1 MADAPPW
8 PNFVFTC
15 TILICPIIIWLL
27 LLIFPPVFAN
37 LLKCQCIAGGTLLH
51 QQLRS
56 SPRLH
61 HPIRKKRELRKPP
74 PLPHLQFRPKRFA
87 IAFLAAAWFISMLGC
102 TLESFVQRAKKS
114 VFGCQ
119 QSFCTRHRVRSTA
132 LQGTHQNH
140 HLTSVRFD
148 SDSYLMGVDGHA
160 SYCMANSTDQFDG
173 DLRLIDGDHQVDGI
187 GSGIAIKGIGTF
199 KFRLEDDEGQVH
211 TIRVPNSLYVPSL
224 KRVLLAPHHWAQE
237 AHDNVPTPRGT
248 WMATYDDCII
258 LYWNQ
263 GTYKRTIPLSKNTNT
278 PLTRTASGTKTYRAY
293 SAVIEALKACTPHSR
308 KEHVLQ
314 RPNSRESATDSDEF
328 IADENLLLSSHRKEK
343 VVDDTSAD
351 DDTVRHSNTVTGMPT
366 KSLHDSKIE
375 RAGPLTFDPCP
386 DTTHEESHVH
396 VASDNQTE
404 LMHWHYRLG
413 HLSFPKLKVLA
424 KLGEIPKHL
433 ANVLPPVCAGCAFGA
448 MTKVPWRGKEAA
460 KTLFKATKPGQCVSV
475 DQMISTQV
483 GFFAQLKGR
492 LTNKRYRAATIFVDH
507 FSGYKFVF
515 LMTHLS
521 SEETVEAKRAFERH
535 ASEFGVTILHY
546 HADNGR
552 FYDNAFRA
560 SCEQGG
566 QRLTFCGVNA
576 HFQNG
581 RAEKAIRD
589 LSESARKQ
597 LLHAQARWP
606 SAIHLSLWPYA
617 LRTAVTLHNTLP
629 TIDGGIS
636 RLEQFSSIRVGVK
649 LQKIHVFGAPVF
661 ALSNELGS
669 GSSLPKWSP
678 RCRLG
683 IHLGPSTEHARNVYL
698 VLNPITGLVSPQY
711 HCRFDDFFES
721 VRFQSP
727 EVTVPTT
734 WRRLSKLTQPS
745 TSTLWEPHG
754 GLTEEPSDTSST
766 SASQDDAGI
775 FDPVNNPIEQN
786 ESSHDSPHLI
796 QGATEE
802 VEPIAHRTRGRLQ
815 LPQYVAN
822 EATED
827 GELGESVADQEH
839 TEHLS
844 LQDRMRH
851 PVAFLA
857 EMCGDVMYFAQ
868 AIRQPDGKQF
878 VEAIVKEVNGHVDN
892 QNWRLIKRSEVPEG
906 EPIQQSVW
914 AMRRKRN
921 LTTGEIVKHKARLNL
936 HGGMQEYGV
945 NYYDTHAPVVTWF
958 AIRLMIVFG
967 ILFNRA
973 MRQIDFVMA
982 YPQAPIEMDMY
993 MELPQGIQTKHG
1005 NSKDHVL
1012 KLLRNIYGQKQA
1024 GRVWNHHL
1032 TAKLLEVGF
1041 TQSLIDDCV
1050 FYRGTT
1056 IFIVYVDDGIFIGDT
1071 DNQILEII
1079 AQLQGL
1085 GLKIEDQGHPA
1096 DYVGVSIKRMK
1107 KGGIEFTQRALIDSI
1122 IADVGLK
1129 GTITK
1134 PVPAK
1139 SHITLLAHKDQPKF
1153 SLGFDYRSVT
1163 GKLNYLAQTSR
1174 PDIMYAVHQIAKFSA
1189 DPRMPHGEAIIYLV
1203 RYLMRS
1209 RDIGIRFSPNPSKGF
1224 ECFCDADFAGNW
1236 NKDVAEH
1243 DPSTAK
1249 SRSGWIIFYAGCP
1262 IIWASKLQSQVAL
1275 STTEAEYIALSM
1287 SLRDVLPI
1295 MFLLDEM
1302 RERNFQV
1309 ICTAP
1314 HVYCK
1319 VFEDNSGAL
1328 ELARLPKLRPRTK
1341 HINVCY
1347 HHFREHV
1354 RSRKIKIFPIGT
1366 KDQIADTLTKALA
1379 QNSFCQHR
1387 QAMCGQ

>member
-1 MADAPPW
+1 
-8 PNFVFTC
+8 
-15 TILICPIIIWLL
+15 
-27 LLIFPPVFAN
+27 
-37 LLKCQCIAGGTLLH
+37 
-51 QQLRS
+51 
-56 SPRLH
+56 
-61 HPIRKKRELRKPP
+61 
-74 PLPHLQFRPKRFA
+74 
-87 IAFLAAAWFISMLGC
+87 
-102 TLESFVQRAKKS
+102 
-114 VFGCQ
+114 
-119 QSFCTRHRVRSTA
+119 
-132 LQGTHQNH
+132 
-140 HLTSVRFD
+140 
-148 SDSYLMGVDGHA
+148 
-160 SYCMANSTDQFDG
+160 
-173 DLRLIDGDHQVDGI
+173 
-187 GSGIAIKGIGTF
+187 
-199 KFRLEDDEGQVH
+199 
-211 TIRVPNSLYVPSL
+211 
-224 KRVLLAPHHWAQE
+224 
-237 AHDNVPTPRGT
+237 
-248 WMATYDDCII
+248 
-258 LYWNQ
+258 
-263 GTYKRTIPLSKNTNT
+263 
-278 PLTRTASGTKTYRAY
+278 
-293 SAVIEALKACTPHSR
+293 
-308 KEHVLQ
+308 
-314 RPNSRESATDSDEF
+314 
-328 IADENLLLSSHRKEK
+328 
-343 VVDDTSAD
+343 
-351 DDTVRHSNTVTGMPT
+351 
-366 KSLHDSKIE
+366 
-375 RAGPLTFDPCP
+375 
-386 DTTHEESHVH
+386 
-396 VASDNQTE
+396 
-404 LMHWHYRLG
+404 
-413 HLSFPKLKVLA
+413 
-424 KLGEIPKHL
+424 
-433 ANVLPPVCAGCAFGA
+433 
-448 MTKVPWRGKEAA
+448 
-460 KTLFKATKPGQCVSV
+460 
-475 DQMISTQV
+475 
-483 GFFAQLKGR
+483 
-492 LTNKRYRAATIFVDH
+492 
-507 FSGYKFVF
+507 
-515 LMTHLS
+515 
-521 SEETVEAKRAFERH
+521 
-535 ASEFGVTILHY
+535 
-546 HADNGR
+546 
-552 FYDNAFRA
+552 
-560 SCEQGG
+560 
-566 QRLTFCGVNA
+566 
-576 HFQNG
+576 
-581 RAEKAIRD
+581 
-589 LSESARKQ
+589 
-597 LLHAQARWP
+597 
-606 SAIHLSLWPYA
+606 
-617 LRTAVTLHNTLP
+617 
-629 TIDGGIS
+629 
-636 RLEQFSSIRVGVK
+636 
-649 LQKIHVFGAPVF
+649 
-661 ALSNELGS
+661 
-669 GSSLPKWSP
+669 
-678 RCRLG
+678 
-683 IHLGPSTEHARNVYL
+683 
-698 VLNPITGLVSPQY
+698 
-711 HCRFDDFFES
+711 
-721 VRFQSP
+721 
-727 EVTVPTT
+727 
-734 WRRLSKLTQPS
+734 
-745 TSTLWEPHG
+745 
-754 GLTEEPSDTSST
+754 
-766 SASQDDAGI
+766 
-775 FDPVNNPIEQN
+775 
-786 ESSHDSPHLI
+786 
-796 QGATEE
+796 
-802 VEPIAHRTRGRLQ
+802 
-815 LPQYVAN
+815 
-822 EATED
+822 
-827 GELGESVADQEH
+827 
-839 TEHLS
+839 
-844 LQDRMRH
+844 
-851 PVAFLA
+851 
-857 EMCGDVMYFAQ
+857 MYFAQ
-868 AIRQPDGKQF
+868 AIRQPDSKQF
-878 VEAIVKEVNGHVDN
+878 VEAIVQEVNGHVDN

-1275 STTEAEYIALSM
+1275 STMEAEYIALSM

-1347 HHFREHV
+1347 HHF
-1354 RSRKIKIFPIGT
+1354 
-1366 KDQIADTLTKALA
+1366 
-1379 QNSFCQHR
+1379 
-1387 QAMCGQ
+1387 